1 MLLITM
7 HCLSLAGVIFI
18 PVPWPVKMVFSAGL
32 MWSLVYY
39 TRRHALLRSNK
50 SIVEVEIKTDC
61 ACAVRSLVGDW
72 QPGSLLAAT
81 FITRY
86 MVILNLAK
94 RDSRGLLAVAILAD
108 AIDAE
113 RFRELRVLLKWK
125 CGKALARP

>member
-1 MLLITM
+1 MLLIMM
-7 HCLSLAGVIFI
+7 HGLSMAGVMFI
-18 PVPWPVKMVFSAGL
+18 PIPWPLKIILCTGL
-32 MWSLVYY
+32 TGSLIYY

-50 SIVEVEIKTDC
+50 SIVEVEMKTDC
-61 ACAVRSLVGDW
+61 TCAVRSLAGEW
-72 QPGSLLAAT
+72 QPGSLLATT

-94 RDSRGLLAVAILAD
+94 RDTKGHLAVAILAD

-125 CGKALARP
+125 CGKALNRL